1 MKLPPKRRTWVFT
14 EVLTLPANPVV
25 LCDANV
31 LYGQWLRDLIMN
43 LAVAALIQPRWSE
56 RIEQE
61 WLENLLAHRPDLD
74 PKRVRRTA
82 AAMNQVLPG
91 AKVTSPA
98 QNVNFALPDP
108 DDVHVLQTALS
119 AGAAYL
125 LTFNL
130 ADFPAEVCSG
140 IGIEVIHPETFLLR
154 LYAAEPA
161 GVTGAILHMQRQK
174 VRPPISWSELAQ
186 ALERTGLPRFSRL
199 LLEAPHP

>member
-1 MKLPPKRRTWVFT
+1 MKLPPKRRTWVCT
-14 EVLTLPANPVV
+14 EVPSLPANPVV

-74 PKRVRRTA
+74 PERVRRTA

-91 AKVTSPA
+91 AKVTPPA
-98 QNVNFALPDP
+98 QSATFTLPDP

-119 AGAAYL
+119 AGASYL

-130 ADFPAEVCSG
+130 ADFPAEVCAG
-140 IGIEVIHPETFLLR
+140 LRVEVMHPDPFLLR
-154 LYAAEPA
+154 LHAADPT
-161 GVTGAILHMQRQK
+161 GVTRAILHMQRQK
-174 VRPPISWSELAQ
+174 VRPPISWSELAH
-186 ALERTGLPRFSRL
+186 ALERAGLPRFSRL

>member
-1 MKLPPKRRTWVFT
+1 MKLPPKRRTWVCT

-74 PKRVRRTA
+74 TERVRRTA

-91 AKVTSPA
+91 AKVMSP
-98 QNVNFALPDP
+98 VPGGEFTLPDP

-140 IGIEVIHPETFLLR
+140 IGIEVRHPETFLLR

-161 GVTGAILHMQRQK
+161 GVTEAILQMQRQK
-174 VRPPISWSELAQ
+174 VNPPISWSELAQ
-186 ALERTGLPRFSRL
+186 ALERAGLPRFSRL